1 MGREYSRVKLTIW
14 NDPDFQALTYRA
26 QWLYFVM
33 LTHPTLNACGVLDW
47 REPKLTHYA
56 SGITVREL
64 RAAAYELGHGGFIA
78 IDPDTEEALIRSFVR
93 HDGGMKSPN
102 MVKAIVRAH
111 GGIASR
117 KIKAIV
123 SAEVRRAREEHP
135 DWEAGAGAEPV
146 SKQFT
151 DEIVNPSDFVPDW
164 FRNPSNFD
172 SNGFDFDSNL
182 IPLKEGNPFNFDSDP
197 ITHNPEPSTYVERGA
212 SSASAEDPTPTKR
225 RSQKTRLPD
234 NWQPNDT
241 HHETA
246 HRLHLNLDS
255 EAEDFR
261 NHAQAQGRRLVDW
274 DAGFRSWLKKSAEY
288 AQERQGRQG
297 AYRNQAQILQDM
309 RAQAAQ
315 ATARRQATQGNRLR
329 LIEGNT
335 Q

>member
-33 LTHPTLNACGVLDW
+33 LTHPTLNACGVIDW

-64 RAAAYELGHGGFIA
+64 QAAAYELGHGGFIA
-78 IDPDTEEALIRSFVR
+78 IDPDTEEAVIRSFVR

-172 SNGFDFDSNL
+172 SNGFDFDSNS

-197 ITHNPEPSTYVERGA
+197 ITHNPEPSTYVERGGA
-212 SSASAEDPTPTKR
+212 SANAEDPTPTKR

-234 NWQPNDT
+234 NWQPNPE
-241 HHETA
+241 HHATA
-246 HRLHLNLDS
+246 QRLHLDLDS

-297 AYRNQAQILQDM
+297 RQGAYRNQATTTERVQGWIELGQQF
-309 RAQAAQ
+309 AQAPRGEIRA
-315 ATARRQATQGNRLR
+315 
-329 LIEGNT
+329 
-335 Q
+335 

>member
-1 MGREYSRVKLTIW
+1 MGREYSRIKLTIW

-33 LTHPTLNACGVLDW
+33 LTHPTLNACGVIDW

-78 IDPDTEEALIRSFVR
+78 IDPDTEEAVIRSFVR

-172 SNGFDFDSNL
+172 SNGFDFDSNS

-197 ITHNPEPSTYVERGA
+197 ITHNPEPSTYVERGG
-212 SSASAEDPTPTKR
+212 ASANAEDATPTKR
-225 RSQKTRLPD
+225 RSRKTRLPD
-234 NWQPNDT
+234 TWQPNPD
-241 HHETA
+241 HAETA
-246 HRLHLNLDS
+246 HRLHLNIDS

-297 AYRNQAQILQDM
+297 AYRNQATTTERVQGWIELSQQF
-309 RAQAAQ
+309 AQAPRGEIRA
-315 ATARRQATQGNRLR
+315 
-329 LIEGNT
+329 
-335 Q
+335 